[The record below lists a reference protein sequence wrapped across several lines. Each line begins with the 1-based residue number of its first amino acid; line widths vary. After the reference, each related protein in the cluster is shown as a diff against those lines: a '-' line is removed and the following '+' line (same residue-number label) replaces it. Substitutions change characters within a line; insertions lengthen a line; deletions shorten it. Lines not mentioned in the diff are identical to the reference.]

1 LRGGILNK
9 ARRGELRHGLPAGFI
24 YDERKCVVLDPDR
37 QVQETI
43 RVFFQTFA
51 RNGSLNATVKHF
63 RQEGLLFPK
72 RPSAGPR
79 KGELVW
85 TPLSLGRASTAL
97 HNPSYAGAYAF
108 GRARYR
114 RQADGRFR
122 HEHLPQDQWQVL
134 IKDAHAGYISWQEF
148 EGNLLRLRASAKAI
162 GFERSAG
169 PPREGPALLQG
180 RVVCGLCGSRMHV
193 HYNIRR
199 NDAMT
204 PNYVCAGRMRQ
215 YRDPM
220 CQSILGTEIDAAI
233 GKLLVEVVTP
243 MALDLSLAVQ
253 REIAARLEEADR
265 LRHHQVERA
274 QYEAELARRR
284 YLQVDPANRLV
295 ADALEADWNS
305 RLRALAEAQEE
316 YQSRRNMDRFDVA
329 EEDRQRILALAMD
342 FPAIWND
349 PHTSQR
355 ERKRMLGLIV
365 EDVTL
370 IKQREITAAV
380 RFRGGATT
388 TLTLPRPLTAQQL
401 RATHEP
407 VRRQIDALL
416 DEYTDA
422 QVARILNEQEKRTGA
437 GETFSVASIKWIRY
451 SAKIKSLKERLLDA
465 GWLTVKQVSAKLGL
479 SRTSICKLRLHG
491 KLQGRICNE
500 HGQWLYWLT
509 EPLPNNSNEPSSS
522 VSSTAGDAL

>member
-1 LRGGILNK
+1 
-9 ARRGELRHGLPAGFI
+9 
-24 YDERKCVVLDPDR
+24 
-37 QVQETI
+37 
-43 RVFFQTFA
+43 
-51 RNGSLNATVKHF
+51 
-63 RQEGLLFPK
+63 
-72 RPSAGPR
+72 
-79 KGELVW
+79 
-85 TPLSLGRASTAL
+85 
-97 HNPSYAGAYAF
+97 
-108 GRARYR
+108 
-114 RQADGRFR
+114 
-122 HEHLPQDQWQVL
+122 
-134 IKDAHAGYISWQEF
+134 
-148 EGNLLRLRASAKAI
+148 
-162 GFERSAG
+162 
-169 PPREGPALLQG
+169 
-180 RVVCGLCGSRMHV
+180 
-193 HYNIRR
+193 
-199 NDAMT
+199 
-204 PNYVCAGRMRQ
+204 
-215 YRDPM
+215 
-220 CQSILGTEIDAAI
+220 
-233 GKLLVEVVTP
+233 
-243 MALDLSLAVQ
+243 
-253 REIAARLEEADR
+253 
-265 LRHHQVERA
+265 
-274 QYEAELARRR
+274 
-284 YLQVDPANRLV
+284 VDPANRLV